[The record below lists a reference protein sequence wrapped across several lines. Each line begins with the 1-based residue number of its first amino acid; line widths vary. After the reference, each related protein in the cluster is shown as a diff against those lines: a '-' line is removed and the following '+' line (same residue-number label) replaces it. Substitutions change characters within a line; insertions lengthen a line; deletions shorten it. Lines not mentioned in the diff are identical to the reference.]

1 MKPSKLHADVY
12 AGIVLILF
20 GIFFYVQSNRLPNGA
35 ALWPK
40 IILLLLIMLSTL
52 LVISGIKKTTQAAES
67 DNEPPQA
74 TRKWIVKPM
83 LSFAMMVLYV
93 IVMDL
98 TGFFVSTAI
107 FLPLGMYF
115 MKQRSLVLMLSVTAG
130 LEIFVY
136 FLFVM
141 QLKLR
146 MP

>member
-1 MKPSKLHADVY
+1 MKLSKLHADVY
-12 AGIVLILF
+12 AGIVLIIF
-20 GIFFYVQSNRLPNGA
+20 GIFFYVQSNRLPNEA

-40 IILLLLIMLSTL
+40 IILLFLIMLSALLTVSGL
-52 LVISGIKKTTQAAES
+52 KKTREAAKSDNQLPQVAGKLVI
-67 DNEPPQA
+67 
-74 TRKWIVKPM
+74 KPM
-83 LSFAMMVLYV
+83 LALALMTLYA

-98 TGFFVSTAI
+98 AGFFVSTAI

-115 MKQRSLVLMLSVTAG
+115 MKQRSLILMFLVTAG
-130 LEIFVY
+130 LEIFIY